1 MGASTI
7 KATLT
12 IGGLSTLVATELAVN
27 MLLRSECY
35 QKLATY

>member
-12 IGGLSTLVATELAVN
+12 IGGPSTLIATELAVS
-27 MLLRSECY
+27 MLLRSECG
-35 QKLATY
+35 QKLAIY